1 MQDVL
6 ACKGTVIC
14 TGVGKSG
21 FIAQKICM
29 TLVSTG
35 TKSIFLN
42 PSDALHGDIG
52 VLGPLDILVFFS
64 KSGSTEELISL
75 IPYVKAKGAK
85 LVAVT
90 SSKTSI
96 LSDLCSD
103 HIYLPLEQELCPFNL
118 APVTST
124 AIQMIFGDT
133 CAVAIMKAKSI
144 SMDAYAMNHPA
155 GRIGKRLVLRVCDI
169 TNSIE
174 NIASC
179 KTSEK
184 LQDIL
189 FDMSAKGFGCTLVVD
204 EENLTLAGVF
214 TDGDLRRKLNLLG
227 KAALKMKMSDL
238 VRSTLKSK
246 TFLSLHTDKSLF
258 LSSPPR

>member
-52 VLGPLDILVFFS
+52 ILEPLDMLVFFS

-75 IPYVKAKGAK
+75 IPYVKVKGAK

-96 LSDLCSD
+96 LSDLCSE
-103 HIYLPLEQELCPFNL
+103 HVYLPLEKELCPFNL

-155 GRIGKRLVLRVCDI
+155 GRIGKRLVLRVCDM
-169 TNSIE
+169 THSVE

-179 KTSEK
+179 KTSAK
-184 LQDIL
+184 LEDSL
-189 FDMSAKGFGCTLVVD
+189 FDMSAKGFGCTLVID

-214 TDGDLRRKLNLLG
+214 SDGDLRRKLNLLG
-227 KAALKMKMSDL
+227 KATLKMKMSDL
-238 VRSTLKSK
+238 VSSTLKNAQYR
-246 TFLSLHTDKSLF
+246 FL
-258 LSSPPR
+258 